1 MIKRIIKNILRYY
14 GKEIVPYNDFEKRLE
29 PVKFN
34 WLKSLNIRTIIDVGA
49 SDGGYAKKIRAI
61 FPQAKIYSFEAIHES
76 YQLLSKKF
84 SNDPNFKAFN
94 ICLNHYNGNCDFFIN
109 EYKGSSSL
117 FHMSKLHKDAYPF
130 TQKYYVIKT
139 ECKRLDTF
147 IEEHNLNF
155 EDNILL
161 KLDVQGAEWNVLE
174 GAEKILQRVK
184 VVFMEVSFNTLYDN
198 SILFTETIIR
208 MKQLGFKVAGIENIS
223 QSLIDGTF
231 LQADV
236 YFLKEN

>member
-14 GKEIVPYNDFEKRLE
+14 GKEVVPYNDYEKRFE

-34 WLKSLNIRTIIDVGA
+34 WLKSFNIQTIIDVGA

-61 FPQAKIYSFEAIHES
+61 FPQAKIYSFEAILES
-76 YQLLSKKF
+76 YQHLSKKF

-94 ICLNHYNGNCDFFIN
+94 ICLNNYNGNCDFFIN

-130 TQKYYVIKT
+130 TQKYYAINT

-147 IEEHNLNF
+147 IEENALNF

-184 VVFMEVSFNTLYDN
+184 VVFMEVSFNKLYDN

-223 QSLIDGTF
+223 QSIIDGTF

-236 YFLKEN
+236 YFLREY

>member
-1 MIKRIIKNILRYY
+1 
-14 GKEIVPYNDFEKRLE
+14 
-29 PVKFN
+29 
-34 WLKSLNIRTIIDVGA
+34 
-49 SDGGYAKKIRAI
+49 
-61 FPQAKIYSFEAIHES
+61 
-76 YQLLSKKF
+76 
-84 SNDPNFKAFN
+84 
-94 ICLNHYNGNCDFFIN
+94 
-109 EYKGSSSL
+109 
-117 FHMSKLHKDAYPF
+117 MSKLHKDAYPF

-161 KLDVQGAEWNVLE
+161 KLDVQGAECNVLE

-236 YFLKEN
+236 YFLREN